1 MFCYKCGEKLPEKIN
16 FCHKCGSKVAT
27 LTDDIVPV
35 ADTSNEVIEKP
46 VESLPQV
53 TPSNDTPE
61 ADANNYQ
68 QQVSSVSA
76 PTFVP
81 EPVHASAHIPTT
93 KTKSKKPVIIAGII
107 TVIVLVIGAFIIFS
121 NLGNGESS
129 VETSSSLM
137 HDNPYI
143 QNVKNVHMFGRSD
156 VLLGDAF
163 NSFFDNPEWEVSSRA
178 TATVE
183 FNGSFQFEGRVSSTH
198 MLISSNPDIVGHVT
212 LLMINGEIRN
222 DVVGE
227 LLESIFEQ
235 YVGDGTA
242 SSRDFHDNPHIQ
254 EVINGHFRGF
264 NDLEFPNITIGEALN
279 AFFDN
284 IGWELSDG
292 SVTEYDVHFFGDMI
306 YNGELVRVEIVFVPS
321 IGSRIGDGEFVAS
334 LIQIGDTMSETSL
347 TSRGHNFIEQIFG
360 SQPASQ
366 PNIIDTTDW
375 ISISSGNLSIDAP
388 SSFEIDIA
396 REGRFFIEA
405 NDIRMFIAYFNRFDN
420 YWEWLVYGDNIHTDQ
435 FGIATNRQDFVFN
448 DGRQGFLVEYDE
460 AIVFFDYHYFVRL
473 FLEGDRTIYTE
484 NEDLI
489 LRIARSLTL
498 EPAPATAQAPSDI
511 DINIVGRWQLD
522 YFVDTWGD
530 GASDAFYNWFVGG
543 ETLEL
548 FADGTGVE
556 RLGASSWD
564 FTWFIEQVW
573 SYMGTGFYMDIL
585 RMDYGSFE
593 MSFWF
598 RVGDE
603 YMAFFTDGP
612 DYIAFSRIP

>member
-1 MFCYKCGEKLPEKIN
+1 
-16 FCHKCGSKVAT
+16 VVT
-27 LTDDIVPV
+27 LTDDNVPV
-35 ADTSNEVIEKP
+35 ADVSNEIVEKP

-61 ADANNYQ
+61 ADVNKYQ

-81 EPVHASAHIPTT
+81 EPVHASAHIPTV
-93 KTKSKKPVIIAGII
+93 KTKSKKSVIIAGII
-107 TVIVLVIGAFIIFS
+107 AVIVLVIGAFVIFS

-163 NSFFDNPEWEVSSRA
+163 NSFFDNPEWEVSSRT

-242 SSRDFHDNPHIQ
+242 SSRDFHSDPHIQ

-284 IGWELSDG
+284 MEWELSDG

-321 IGSRIGDGEFVAS
+321 MGSRIEDGEFVAS

-360 SQPASQ
+360 SQSVSR
-366 PNIIDTTDW
+366 PNIIDTAEWVDLDI
-375 ISISSGNLSIDAP
+375 ISIPPTWSYDTWRGIEIFGEGMAGTVHMHLHWETDEDIEYLWDNATD
-388 SSFEIDIA
+388 SFS
-396 REGRFFIEA
+396 
-405 NDIRMFIAYFNRFDN
+405 
-420 YWEWLVYGDNIHTDQ
+420 
-435 FGIATNRQDFVFN
+435 FGFN
-448 DGRQGFLVEYDE
+448 DGNVGWQLQFNGETVWISGNRVLYWWHGADGYDNWEIVYEVARTLIYESMTSTAQTDQHGISNNTLIGLWSLQGYPNSTLEFFANGQGIETTDTGEVIPFDWVDGFEVLWFYFESPFLEVGFTFGIHGDELHLWSDNTGFLIY
-460 AIVFFDYHYFVRL
+460 VRV
-473 FLEGDRTIYTE
+473 
-484 NEDLI
+484 N
-489 LRIARSLTL
+489 
-498 EPAPATAQAPSDI
+498 
-511 DINIVGRWQLD
+511 
-522 YFVDTWGD
+522 
-530 GASDAFYNWFVGG
+530 
-543 ETLEL
+543 
-548 FADGTGVE
+548 
-556 RLGASSWD
+556 
-564 FTWFIEQVW
+564 
-573 SYMGTGFYMDIL
+573 
-585 RMDYGSFE
+585 
-593 MSFWF
+593 
-598 RVGDE
+598 
-603 YMAFFTDGP
+603 
-612 DYIAFSRIP
+612 